1 MMFLKKLT
9 TGILDKRCWCLCVID
24 GFGLAAN
31 GHRQPKRWKYFFL
44 VPALANCA
52 FLFEVLL
59 SMYLCIYV
67 YLYKDIQNPK
77 LNWITPRVD
86 VIFNM
91 NSGHR
96 RPSGVISW
104 SAS

>member
-9 TGILDKRCWCLCVID
+9 NGILDRRYWCLCVID
-24 GFGLAAN
+24 GFGFAAN
-31 GHRQPKRWKYFFL
+31 GHRQPKQWKYFFL

-52 FLFEVLL
+52 VFLRCCF
-59 SMYLCIYV
+59 LCIYAC
-67 YLYKDIQNPK
+67 LCTDIQNPK
-77 LNWITPRVD
+77 LNLITPRVD
-86 VIFNM
+86 GIFNM